1 MNQDDVKRNL
11 LSADQ
16 WLRMF
21 LMVCYLVVAWVVG
34 IVLVVVMVAQTLVV
48 LITAELNLNLQRF
61 GAITAGYLYQIV
73 MYLVYATDEK
83 PFPFSPLP
91 SAEPEP
97 RPEPGVEE
105 TIIVTDVITPDSDNG
120 TQNQV

>member
-21 LMVCYLVVAWVVG
+21 LMICYLVVAWVVG

-48 LITAELNLNLQRF
+48 LVTAELNLNLQRF

-97 RPEPGVEE
+97 VVEEE
-105 TIIVTDVITPDSDNG
+105 TIIVTDVIMPDADNG
-120 TQNQV
+120 TQNQI

>member
-1 MNQDDVKRNL
+1 MNQDEVKRNL

-16 WLRMF
+16 WLRML
-21 LMVCYLVVAWVVG
+21 LMVCFLVVAWVVG
-34 IVLVVVMVAQTLVV
+34 IVLVVIMVAQTLAV
-48 LITAELNLNLQRF
+48 LITGELNLNLQRF

-73 MYLVYATDEK
+73 LFLVYGTDER

-91 SAEPEP
+91 GAEPEP
-97 RPEPGVEE
+97 VVEE
-105 TIIVTDVITPDSDNG
+105 TVVVAEVITPDDNG

>member
-1 MNQDDVKRNL
+1 MNQDEVKRNL
-11 LSADQ
+11 LSGDQ
-16 WLRMF
+16 WLRML

-34 IVLVVVMVAQTLVV
+34 VVLVVVMVAQTLAV

-61 GAITAGYLYQIV
+61 GSVAAGYLYQIV
-73 MYLVYATDEK
+73 MYLVYGTDEK

-91 SAEPEP
+91 AAVVVAEPTD
-97 RPEPGVEE
+97 E
-105 TIIVTDVITPDSDNG
+105 TVVVAEVITPDTDTDNG